1 MFIQLN
7 LIEKQNRTMSEVYQK
22 KNKTELIDPLQN
34 ELFCS
39 AIFNSSI
46 DASYVKKCIKNLAKR
61 SDERTLTKFITY
73 AQEGMWM
80 LITFK

>member
-1 MFIQLN
+1 
-7 LIEKQNRTMSEVYQK
+7 MSEVYQK
-22 KNKTELIDPLQN
+22 KNKIKLIDPHPN
-34 ELFCS
+34 ELICR
-39 AIFNSSI
+39 AIFNSSME
-46 DASYVKKCIKNLAKR
+46 ASYVKKCIKNLAKR